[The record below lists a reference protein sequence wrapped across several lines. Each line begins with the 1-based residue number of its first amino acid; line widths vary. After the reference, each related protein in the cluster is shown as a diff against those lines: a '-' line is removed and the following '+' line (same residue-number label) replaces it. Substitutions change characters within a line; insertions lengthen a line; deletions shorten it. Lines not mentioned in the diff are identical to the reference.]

1 MPFGEQKMDKN
12 VNLSVVLPSGTFLKG
27 KAGCVIVPAV
37 RADVAILPQRAPSIF
52 TLDYGLLQIFDDEG
66 RLTKRY
72 FVKSGV
78 VQTAQNACV
87 VATRAAVA
95 FDEVSPEDAAR
106 RLDTAENEDERVF
119 YQMVLD
125 YQHGVRRS
133 YLQTLNLYN
142 ANRRKTQGEILVE
155 LRDGLESLKKRM
167 PKDRMYKI
175 DSDL

>member
-1 MPFGEQKMDKN
+1 MDKN
-12 VNLSVVLPSGTFLKG
+12 VNLSIVLPSGTFLEE

-37 RADVAILPQRAPSIF
+37 RADVASLPQRGPSIF
-52 TLDYGLLQIFDDEG
+52 TLDYGLLQIFDEDG
-66 RLTKRY
+66 KLKKRY

-78 VQTAQNACV
+78 VQMAQNVCV

-95 FDEVSPEDAAR
+95 FDEVSPEDAVR
-106 RLDTAENEDERVF
+106 HLETAENEDERVF
-119 YQMVLD
+119 YQMISD
-125 YQHGVRRS
+125 YQRGIRRS
-133 YLQTLNLYN
+133 YLQTVNLYN

-167 PKDRMYKI
+167 PKDRMYKA